1 MTLKTSFYNVS
12 RKSINHLWFVNFNA
26 WHYSFPEATSYDKSK
41 EASSLFQSEM
51 VTKLEKRHKKLHL
64 HVYHKTK
71 TKHKLTHQLGLRTLT
86 NSRGAQ
92 WLCSRV
98 QSDQQLRYSLAGYGA
113 EWLSGRVLDSRPRGR
128 GLEPHR
134 RH

>member
-1 MTLKTSFYNVS
+1 MRDVKTSFYNVS

-51 VTKLEKRHKKLHL
+51 IAKLEKRHKKLHV

-71 TKHKLTHQLGLRTLT
+71 TKHKLSHINLGNDKQCKNINIIMR
-86 NSRGAQ
+86 SAVAQ
-92 WLCSRV
+92 
-98 QSDQQLRYSLAGYGA
+98 
-113 EWLSGRVLDSRPRGR
+113 
-128 GLEPHR
+128 
-134 RH
+134 